1 MAPDAVEGLELAW
14 HSESQDIVS
23 ELGTRSGCAGGRL
36 RDEVTYRGDT
46 ERLDPGAPGLCP
58 STSALNGLTA
68 VRGSWEEARAESQLT
83 QAPRSE
89 GTRLS

>member
-46 ERLDPGAPGLCP
+46 ERLDPGAPGL
-58 STSALNGLTA
+58 
-68 VRGSWEEARAESQLT
+68 
-83 QAPRSE
+83 
-89 GTRLS
+89 

>member
-1 MAPDAVEGLELAW
+1 MEGLELAW
-14 HSESQDIVS
+14 HLEAQDIVS

-46 ERLDPGAPGLCP
+46 QRLDPGAPCLCP
-58 STSALNGLTA
+58 STTVLNTLTA
-68 VRGSWEEARAESQLT
+68 VRGSWEEARAESQLA